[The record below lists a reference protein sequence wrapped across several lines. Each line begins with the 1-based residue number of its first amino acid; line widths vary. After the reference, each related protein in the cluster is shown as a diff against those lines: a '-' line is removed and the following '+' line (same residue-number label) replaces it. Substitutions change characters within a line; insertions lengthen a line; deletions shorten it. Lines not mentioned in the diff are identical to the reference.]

1 MNSSPSHQ
9 PEMTSLQRNNSF
21 YTSNISSCTTIS
33 DKMIAIIEKP
43 PLPRKN
49 TNYSSGR
56 KPESPSCTSS
66 LHLSARQE
74 HHLLPVPT
82 PMERQLEPSENDD
95 FTKSSVHIP
104 GEDLCWST
112 LDLMSRVK
120 FNDLTNKLLDQNMKR
135 TLKVQNTGSVGL
147 VSSASEHE
155 MKEESADFFQ
165 NIPKRKRKV

>member
-1 MNSSPSHQ
+1 MN
-9 PEMTSLQRNNSF
+9 
-21 YTSNISSCTTIS
+21 
-33 DKMIAIIEKP
+33 AIIEKP
-43 PLPRKN
+43 LLPRKN
-49 TNYSSGR
+49 KNYSSGR
-56 KPESPSCTSS
+56 KPESPSYISS
-66 LHLSARQE
+66 LHLSARQG

-82 PMERQLEPSENDD
+82 PMERHLEPSEND
-95 FTKSSVHIP
+95 
-104 GEDLCWST
+104 EDLCWST
-112 LDLMSRVK
+112 PDLMSRVK